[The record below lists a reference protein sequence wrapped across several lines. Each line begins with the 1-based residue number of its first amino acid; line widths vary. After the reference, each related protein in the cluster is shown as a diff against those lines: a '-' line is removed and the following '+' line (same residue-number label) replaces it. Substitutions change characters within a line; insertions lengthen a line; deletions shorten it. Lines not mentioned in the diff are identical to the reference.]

1 MRQLTLLFALSV
13 VLFSCNSP
21 QPPAEPTVDLT
32 NYPEDLQSIFAHHGG
47 LGTWQKMKAM
57 SFEIVKDGGNERQL
71 IDLKDR
77 REKIEA
83 SNFKTGYDGKEFW
96 LEADTSYKGNPVFY
110 HNLMFYFYAM
120 PFVLAD
126 DGIIYSE
133 AEPLLF
139 EEKNYPGIKV
149 AYDAGVGVSPE
160 DEYFIHYDPAN
171 YEMAWLGYTVTY
183 FSGEKSQ
190 DIRWIRYNDWKK
202 FNGLL
207 LPNSLSWYK
216 YENGLPTELR
226 NVREFVEVTVSEE
239 VFADEVFAKPEG
251 AKVIE

>member
-1 MRQLTLLFALSV
+1 MRQLTLLLFV
-13 VLFSCNSP
+13 FTILFSCNSP
-21 QPPAEPTVDLT
+21 QPPGEPAVDLT
-32 NYPEDLQSIFAHHGG
+32 KYPEDLQKVFAHHGG
-47 LGTWQKMKAM
+47 LDAWNKMKAM
-57 SFEIVKDGGNERQL
+57 SYEIVREGGNEKQI

-77 REKIEA
+77 RERIEA
-83 SNFKTGYDGKEFW
+83 SSYKTGYDGKEFW

-133 AEPLLF
+133 ADTLFF
-139 EEKNYPGIKV
+139 EEKKYPGIKIS
-149 AYDAGVGVSPE
+149 YDAGVGVSPE
-160 DEYFIHYDPAN
+160 DEYFIHYDPDT

-190 DIRWIRYNDWKK
+190 DIHWIRYNDWKK

-226 NVREFVEVTVSEE
+226 SVREFAGVTVSEE
-239 VFADEVFAKPEG
+239 AFTDEVFAKPEG
-251 AKVIE
+251 AEVVE